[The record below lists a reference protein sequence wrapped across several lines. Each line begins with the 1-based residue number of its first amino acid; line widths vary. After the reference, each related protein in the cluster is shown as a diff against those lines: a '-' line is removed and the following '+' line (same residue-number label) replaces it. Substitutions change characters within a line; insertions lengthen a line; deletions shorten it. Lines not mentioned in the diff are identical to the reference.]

1 MSYFIIFHSHGTG
14 YSIGAGVFG
23 PTVRESPSSYPIV
36 VMGAP
41 GFSNNDGTVGAV
53 STKLIKERLPSDK
66 GNNSHTG
73 ITTICWVMY
82 CSAQLRYN
90 YLPTRE

>member
-1 MSYFIIFHSHGTG
+1 MSYFIIIHSHGTG

-23 PTVRESPSSYPIV
+23 PTLRESPSAYPIV

-53 STKLIKERLPSDK
+53 SAKLKVQLPSNK
-66 GNNSHTG
+66 GNNSHFG
-73 ITTICWVMY
+73 LTTICWVIH
-82 CSAQLRYN
+82 CS
-90 YLPTRE
+90 ECII